1 MAAALAGAGTNRRFA
16 LGQNHDINVTPFV
29 DVMLVLLIIFMV
41 TAPLATTS
49 IKVDLPPAPSG
60 KADPERPVSVSITN
74 DGQVFVSGPRGEIP
88 VTLDNLAGGIAN
100 VLGAQPSPQLKV
112 FVRADKQVRYGA
124 FMSVLNR
131 LQDDGFY
138 KVGLVGEAARP

>member
-1 MAAALAGAGTNRRFA
+1 MAAALAGAGANRRFA

-49 IKVDLPPAPSG
+49 IRVDLPPVIGQHDPS
-60 KADPERPVSVSITN
+60 RPVNVSITE
-74 DGQVFVSGPRGEIP
+74 DGHVFVSGPRGELP
-88 VTLDNLAGGIAN
+88 VTLSDLAGGIAS
-100 VLGAQPSPQLKV
+100 VLGAQPSPDLKV
-112 FVRADKQVRYGA
+112 FVRADKHVRYGA
-124 FMSVLNR
+124 FMSVMNR

-138 KVGLVGEAARP
+138 KVGLVGEDRG